1 MTTDQM
7 RCRLATLYP
16 GPKWKLKC
24 QTMPDRQVVAIF
36 RSVNERNYFKVKK
49 RKKKNEPGV
58 KEAVQLTI
66 FDLPGMEDY
75 RLEPIYRTAT

>member
-36 RSVNERNYFKVKK
+36 KSLNERDFFRTQKL
-49 RKKKNEPGV
+49 KKKNEPGV
-58 KEAVQLTI
+58 MEAVQLTI

-75 RLEPIYRTAT
+75 RLEPIYRSL